1 MLNKRWVQLALIGLA
16 LLLAF
21 ALGQASGRRGGLHVL
36 LKQAL
41 QAPNSAFMPVA
52 QVQRLDRLSQF
63 SALPVTAT
71 QMMLLGDSL
80 IHEGEWSEWLG
91 AGVINRGIRGE
102 TTVDLLERLPQTL
115 AQGCPGQLYILV
127 GTNDLRRQPAD
138 SPPEAVAQTIGQA
151 HAQLLAQLHQHCPAS
166 RLWVQALLPMN
177 CPLFLQVFG
186 ESCPAQFEKMWRLT
200 NEQLARQAQRA
211 GANFVDI
218 NASLTQA
225 GQLNPQLT
233 HDGLHLNG
241 MGYQIWGQ
249 QLRRYL
255 LS

>member
-52 QVQRLDRLSQF
+52 QVQRLDR
-63 SALPVTAT
+63 
-71 QMMLLGDSL
+71 LGDSL

-177 CPLFLQVFG
+177 CPLFSQVFG

-241 MGYQIWGQ
+241 MGYQIWVQ